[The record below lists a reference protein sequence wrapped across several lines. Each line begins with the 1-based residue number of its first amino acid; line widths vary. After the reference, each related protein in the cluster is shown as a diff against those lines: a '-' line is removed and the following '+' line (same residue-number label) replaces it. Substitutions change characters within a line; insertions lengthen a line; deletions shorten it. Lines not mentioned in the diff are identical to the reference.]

1 MKGTIYMEDGTIY
14 KGMGFGAEGT
24 RVGDEHRPMA
34 QGAEGAGGLSCGYE
48 GDHKEAEIQR
58 ESEMRHHY
66 GKFFFR
72 CSAKDLYRRKTA
84 DGSDEVC
91 GSKRDRELGQSQRKI
106 QSGSSGFRR
115 KAEHTQGAL

>member
-1 MKGTIYMEDGTIY
+1 
-14 KGMGFGAEGT
+14 
-24 RVGDEHRPMA
+24 MA

-58 ESEMRHHY
+58 NQKCVITTENFS
-66 GKFFFR
+66 
-72 CSAKDLYRRKTA
+72 SDALRKICTGEKLRTDQMKYA
-84 DGSDEVC
+84 GVKEIENWDNPKG
-91 GSKRDRELGQSQRKI
+91 KI